1 MWETVWQVLHRLS
14 VETAVLLQMCPK
26 LERETGTDICVL
38 ICITT
43 LFLVA
48 TVPVNK
54 MDTQNVISTY
64 DGILFNSKQDEVLI
78 PALIFMNIY
87 GRTGD
92 MARVVA

>member
-1 MWETVWQVLHRLS
+1 
-14 VETAVLLQMCPK
+14 
-26 LERETGTDICVL
+26 
-38 ICITT
+38 
-43 LFLVA
+43 
-48 TVPVNK
+48 

-78 PALIFMNIY
+78 PALISMNIY